1 MTAKELIKIRNLRFL
16 HPDVVSKSDDVNTAA
31 ILKAVGYFR
40 NFAIFKTMYT
50 LLYKSRNLSLEQ
62 YRGIYNMLVDYKTHH
77 PKDYFIDGFSA
88 AMAKS
93 TVVAPEVKSLYAI
106 MVYDQ
111 LYKNDEL
118 FAKAVNR
125 TGRKL
130 ERAIAD
136 YYKLDKAVNVA
147 IIRDYKVLK
156 IGNGNLVKSI
166 VRWTRS

>member
-1 MTAKELIKIRNLRFL
+1 MIAKDLIKKRNLRFL
-16 HPDVVSKSDDVNTAA
+16 HPDVVSKSDDVNVAA

-62 YRGIYNMLVDYKTHH
+62 YRGIYNMLIDYKAHH
-77 PKDYFIDGFSA
+77 PKDYFIDGFSQA
-88 AMAKS
+88 IAKS
-93 TVVAPEVKSLYAI
+93 SAISPEVKSIYAI

-111 LYKNDEL
+111 LYKSSHL
-118 FAKAVNR
+118 FDQSVNR

-136 YYKLDKAVNVA
+136 YYRLDKAINVA

-156 IGNGNLVKSI
+156 IGNGNIVKSI
-166 VRWTRS
+166 IKWTTS